1 MSETETNQ
9 PTVTE
14 VDRIENPALRARAV
28 DPHLALEARVVDP
41 HLALEAC
48 VVDPHLALAPLNLR
62 RHVVGSGRPPFK
74 HP

>member
-28 DPHLALEARVVDP
+28 DPHLALEAR
-41 HLALEAC
+41 A
-48 VVDPHLALAPLNLR
+48 VDPHLALAPLNLR

-74 HP
+74 HS